1 MTHRKFSLKNTYPQ
15 AYLRKGSDDG
25 RSRKIHLGTT
35 LIYSIKGLFPV
46 SVSLL
51 GYKPDHQARSYKPDG

>member
-15 AYLRKGSDDG
+15 AYRN
-25 RSRKIHLGTT
+25 IHLGTT

>member
-1 MTHRKFSLKNTYPQ
+1 MTHRKFSLKNTYP
-15 AYLRKGSDDG
+15 RHTSGND
-25 RSRKIHLGTT
+25 RNIHLGTT